1 MRTLSSKAS
10 LTAAAVIALVVA
22 VVTAPTAGAGK
33 VAAPGTARVHYVV
46 APTGNE
52 ARYRVREV
60 LVGLDFPNDAVG
72 TTKGITGAFVVD
84 TTGKVVE
91 DSSKIVINVA
101 QLKSDKDKRDTYI
114 RENTMHTDKFPTVE
128 LLPSFIKGVTG
139 NPPTSGTRPVE
150 VLANLKVLGVPHP
163 TTWHG
168 SATFNGDDV
177 TGTISTAF
185 TFTDIGVV
193 KPTRAILLT
202 VEDTVKLEY
211 DFHFTKK

>member
-1 MRTLSSKAS
+1 
-10 LTAAAVIALVVA
+10 VA
-22 VVTAPTAGAGK
+22 APTAGAVK
-33 VAAPGTARVHYVV
+33 AAGPAASRVHYVV

-60 LVGLDFPNDAVG
+60 LVGVDFPNDAVG
-72 TTKGITGAFVVD
+72 VTRGITGGFVVD

-101 QLKSDKDKRDTYI
+101 QLKSDKDKRDAYI
-114 RENTMHTDKFPTVE
+114 RDHTMHTDKFPTVE

-139 NPPTSGTRPVE
+139 SPPTSGTRPVE
-150 VLANLKVLGVPHP
+150 VLANLKVQGNVHP

-185 TFTDIGVV
+185 TFTDIGVT
-193 KPTRAILLT
+193 KPSRAILLT

>member
-1 MRTLSSKAS
+1 MRELSSKAS
-10 LTAAAVIALVVA
+10 FSVAAAIAITAAVVA
-22 VVTAPTAGAGK
+22 IPVAAAGR
-33 VAAPGTARVHYVV
+33 VAAPGPVRMHYIV

-72 TTKGITGAFVVD
+72 VTKGISGGFVVD
-84 TTGKVVE
+84 TSGKVVE
-91 DSSKIVINVA
+91 DSSKIIIDVA
-101 QLKSDKDKRDTYI
+101 QLKSDKDKRDAYI

-128 LLPSFIKGVTG
+128 LMPSFIKGVTG
-139 NPPTSGTRPVE
+139 KPPTSGTRPVE
-150 VLANLKVLGVPHP
+150 ILANLKVLGNLHP
-163 TTWHG
+163 ITWHG

-185 TFTDIGVV
+185 TFTDMGLV